1 MIQFFTP
8 DIIRDENETRAFNV
22 FKALVDPLMESLTE
36 YYDNAYSSSELGEI
50 IVNNNVSPITSVL
63 NDPRIKVLYPYWHD
77 LYINLQNADGII
89 TFIEVLYK
97 VAQVEINIRA
107 PENIAFV
114 VNVDNEVDVWWNRDS
129 KYNLPMDGYNP
140 DLPDERD
147 YQLFIKDSDENEP
160 TTGIVF
166 TTIPIPVS
174 ADALAKVLRDVIYPG
189 LFYDVNVIK

>member
-36 YYDNAYSSSELGEI
+36 YYDNAYNSPELGEI
-50 IVNNNVSPITSVL
+50 IVNDNVSPITSVL

-129 KYNLPMDGYNP
+129 KYNLPMDGYNS